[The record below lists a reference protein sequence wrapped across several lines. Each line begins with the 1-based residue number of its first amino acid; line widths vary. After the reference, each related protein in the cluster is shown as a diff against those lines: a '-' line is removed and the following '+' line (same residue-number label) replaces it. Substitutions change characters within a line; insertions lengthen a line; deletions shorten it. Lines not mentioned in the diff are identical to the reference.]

1 MFKKILF
8 FLLLNVSVFAQKK
21 ENYSFDRITS
31 GKIKNTYIG
40 SNGNFYLIEN
50 STNGDYYIKIIQY
63 KNGSKNAELFHKN
76 KKRIHFD
83 FDMKFSNL
91 YDIQKLTTT
100 KVDNFENYDFVSENL
115 DSISF
120 AKDSIKNELI
130 VRSFSYKKR
139 RKKID
144 ILKDFYYIYYKAD
157 ELLEDKEFM
166 NNLTSK
172 DFDCYLRSENLK
184 RFLNVYNNKINV
196 EIIYEKSVKHNYFVS
211 IKERY

>member
-8 FLLLNVSVFAQKK
+8 FLLLNVSLYAQNK

-31 GKIKNTYIG
+31 GKIKNTNIG
-40 SNGNFYLIEN
+40 SNGDFYLIEN
-50 STNGDYYIKIIQY
+50 STNNDYYLEIIQY
-63 KNGSKNAELFHKN
+63 KNGNKIALLFHKN

-83 FDMKFSNL
+83 FDVKFSSLN
-91 YDIQKLTTT
+91 DIQKLTTT
-100 KVDNFENYDFVSENL
+100 KVDNFENYHFVSENL

-144 ILKDFYYIYYKAD
+144 ILKDFYYIYSRAD
-157 ELLEDKEFM
+157 KLLEDEEFM
-166 NNLTSK
+166 NNLNSK
-172 DFDCYLRSENLK
+172 NFDCYIRSENLK

-196 EIIYEKSVKHNYFVS
+196 EIIYEKLVKYDYFIS
-211 IKERY
+211 LKEKY

>member
-8 FLLLNVSVFAQKK
+8 FLLLNVSLHAQNK

-31 GKIKNTYIG
+31 GKIKNTNIG
-40 SNGNFYLIEN
+40 SNGDVFIIEN
-50 STNGDYYIKIIQY
+50 STNSDFYLEIIQY
-63 KNGSKNAELFHKN
+63 KNGRKLAELFHKN
-76 KKRIHFD
+76 RKRIHFD

-91 YDIQKLTTT
+91 NDIQKLTTT
-100 KVDNFENYDFVSENL
+100 KVDNFENYHFVSENL

-144 ILKDFYYIYYKAD
+144 ILNDFYYMYSRAD

-166 NNLTSK
+166 NNLTNK